1 MHDAAAFSALATA
14 ALNTVAA
21 LFGGWRWWTV
31 SPSRAFWV
39 LARAGQA
46 LAIGLAALAGILALT
61 GFDPAD
67 GLFWLYALLP
77 VAVAFMAEQF
87 RVTSAETVLDARGLE
102 DAAAVGRLDDPGQR
116 SVVLAILR
124 RELGIV
130 ALAAGVIA
138 FLALRAYGTA

>member
-1 MHDAAAFSALATA
+1 MHDVAAFGALAVA
-14 ALNTVAA
+14 ALNVVAA
-21 LFGGWRWWTV
+21 GFGAWRWWTV

-39 LARAGQA
+39 LARTGQA
-46 LAIGLAALAGILALT
+46 VAIGLAVLAGVLALS
-61 GFDPAD
+61 GYEPAD

-77 VAVAFMAEQF
+77 VVIAFVAEQF

-102 DAAAVGRLDDPGQR
+102 DAAAVGRLDEPGQR

>member
-1 MHDAAAFSALATA
+1 MHDAAAFAALAVA
-14 ALNTVAA
+14 ALNAA
-21 LFGGWRWWTV
+21 AGLFGAWRWWMV
-31 SPSRAFWV
+31 RPSRAFWI

-46 LAIGLAALAGILALT
+46 AAIGLAATAGVLALL
-61 GFDPAD
+61 GFEPAD

-77 VAVAFMAEQF
+77 VAVAFIAEQF
-87 RVTSAETVLDARGLE
+87 RVTSAETVLEARGLE
-102 DAAAVGRLDDPGQR
+102 DAAAVGRLDEPGQR
-116 SVVLAILR
+116 SVVLAIMR

>member
-1 MHDAAAFSALATA
+1 MHDVAAFAALAVA
-14 ALNTVAA
+14 ALNVVAG
-21 LFGGWRWWTV
+21 LFGAWRWWTV
-31 SPSRAFWV
+31 RPSRAFWV

-46 LAIGLAALAGILALT
+46 GAIGLAVVAGVLALSAYE
-61 GFDPAD
+61 PAD

-77 VAVAFMAEQF
+77 VAIAFVAEQF
-87 RVTSAETVLDARGLE
+87 RVTSAETVLEARGLE